1 MPADNTDKPSLVK
14 RRSPVSP
21 DAEQIDTVLARI
33 STGEMLAP
41 ILSEPGMPHYTTWY
55 EWCRVDAEL
64 GLAYA
69 RARATGWDRIAL
81 MARETARGRGE
92 STQDVQRDKLIIE
105 TDLKLLAKWDP
116 KRYGDK
122 VLMSGDADNPIIV
135 QTEGS
140 ELANELLG
148 LLRGRRKA
156 LQIEG
161 KLAGKPGEGPARITG
176 EVSPKPKA
184 KP

>member
-1 MPADNTDKPSLVK
+1 MPDKPSLVK
-14 RRSPVSP
+14 RRPPVAP
-21 DAEQIDTVLARI
+21 DAEQIDMVLARI
-33 STGEMLAP
+33 ATGEMLSP
-41 ILSEPGMPHYTTWY
+41 ILAEPGMPHFTTFY
-55 EWCRVDAEL
+55 DWCARDADL
-64 GLAYA
+64 SLAYA
-69 RARATGWDRIAL
+69 RARATGYDRIAI

-135 QTEGS
+135 QTEGF
-140 ELANELLG
+140 ELANELLS
-148 LLRGRRKA
+148 LLRGRRKQ

-161 KLAGKPGEGPARITG
+161 KAAAAAAPAL
-176 EVSPKPKA
+176 PAKAA

>member
-1 MPADNTDKPSLVK
+1 MPDKTSLV
-14 RRSPVSP
+14 RPRPPVTRDP
-21 DAEQIDTVLARI
+21 EIVDKVLARVAV
-33 STGEMLAP
+33 GDPLAVV
-41 ILSEPGMPHYTTWY
+41 LREPGMPHYTNWY
-55 EWCRVDAEL
+55 DWCREDAAL
-64 GLAYA
+64 GIAYA
-69 RARATGWDRIAL
+69 RARATGFDQIATT
-81 MARETARGRGE
+81 ARETARGRGE

-135 QTEGS
+135 QTEGF

-148 LLRGRRKA
+148 LLRGRRKQ

-161 KLAGKPGEGPARITG
+161 KAVAAAAPAL
-176 EVSPKPKA
+176 PAKAA

>member
-1 MPADNTDKPSLVK
+1 MPDKPDKPSLVK

-21 DAEQIDTVLARI
+21 DPEQIDRVLARI
-33 STGEMLAP
+33 SMGEMLAP
-41 ILSEPGMPHYTTWY
+41 ILSEPGMPHYTAWY
-55 EWCRVDAEL
+55 DWCRADAEL
-64 GLAYA
+64 GVAYA

-81 MARETARGRGE
+81 TARETARGRGE

-122 VLMSGDADNPIIV
+122 VLMSGDADNPIVV

-161 KLAGKPGEGPARITG
+161 KASSPAPAALAKGKP
-176 EVSPKPKA
+176 
-184 KP
+184 